1 MSFLINLLKNSK
13 IISFYLLIMKELLI
27 LCLIIIIILLLIN
40 LQRILTENFS
50 GLNNPHNCPPFSVTH
65 NPFNS
70 HLTHVKGW
78 CTERNYDS
86 LKNPDDFDS
95 FEKSPIKCPSD
106 YSRVSAKESSS
117 FKSKAYCKK
126 PTVY

>member
-1 MSFLINLLKNSK
+1 
-13 IISFYLLIMKELLI
+13 MKELIIVCLVI
-27 LCLIIIIILLLIN
+27 MLIILISN

-50 GLNNPHNCPPFSVTH
+50 VKNNHNCPPFSVTH

-70 HLTHVKGW
+70 YMTHVKGW
-78 CTERNYDS
+78 CTERNYSS
-86 LKNPDDFDS
+86 LMNPDDFDS

-106 YSRVSAKESSS
+106 YSRVSAKESSM